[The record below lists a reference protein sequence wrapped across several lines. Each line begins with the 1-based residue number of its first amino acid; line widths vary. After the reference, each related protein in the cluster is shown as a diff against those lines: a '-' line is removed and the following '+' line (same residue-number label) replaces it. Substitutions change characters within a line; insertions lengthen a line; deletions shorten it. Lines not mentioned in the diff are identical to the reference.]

1 MLGVLGRVRQL
12 GVDADTYELLGTDK
26 ELSGRRMRG
35 EGLEEV
41 LCANLRAWRH
51 AQSYERARVCVCARA
66 SVCG

>member
-41 LCANLRAWRH
+41 LCANACTR
-51 AQSYERARVCVCARA
+51 
-66 SVCG
+66 